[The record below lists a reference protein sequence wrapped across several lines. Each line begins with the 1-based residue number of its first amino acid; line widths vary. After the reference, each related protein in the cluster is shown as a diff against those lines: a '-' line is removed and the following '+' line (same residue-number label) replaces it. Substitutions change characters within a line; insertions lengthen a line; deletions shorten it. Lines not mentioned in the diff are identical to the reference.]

1 MKKIILSLVSVM
13 FLISTAS
20 ADLGV
25 NIGITGSTAL
35 FVASGNEV
43 QTDAD
48 GLQGTQTDSET
59 EIGAFSTGSF
69 FIEKE
74 IGRFALGYDHT
85 PDMFST
91 DTTETQMSDQRTSTD
106 ASVTSSVNTIQVDFD
121 EMNQIYVK
129 AMLTDNLYI
138 RAGAMEIEVVT
149 NENLTTGSVYGNT
162 TLDGTSIGFG
172 YHKEIENMGLFY
184 RIDGQY
190 QTFDAVSLSGGADNT
205 INLKNLDGVVGSIS
219 IGKSF

>member
-25 NIGITGSTAL
+25 NVGITGSTAL

-48 GLQGTQTDSET
+48 GSEATGTNSAT

-91 DTTETQMSDQRTSTD
+91 ETTETQMTDQRTVNVAT
-106 ASVTSSVNTIQVDFD
+106 ATSGVNTVQVDFD

-129 AMLTDNLYI
+129 AMLTDNLYV
-138 RAGAMEIEVVT
+138 RVGAMEIEVVT
-149 NENLTTGSVYGNT
+149 NESLNTGSSYGNT
-162 TLDGTSIGFG
+162 TLDGNSIGFG
-172 YHKEIENMGLFY
+172 YHAEIEKMGLFY

-190 QTFDAVSLSGGADNT
+190 QTFDSVSLSGGADNT
-205 INLKNLDGVVGSIS
+205 INLRNLDGVVGSIS

>member
-43 QTDAD
+43 QTDAL
-48 GLQGTQTDSET
+48 GLQGTQTESDT

-91 DTTETQMSDQRTSTD
+91 DTTETLQSDQRTANVAT
-106 ASVTSSVNTIQVDFD
+106 VTVSENSIQVDFN

-149 NENLTTGSVYGNT
+149 NESLTTGSSYGNT

>member
-43 QTDAD
+43 QTDVG
-48 GLQGTQTDSET
+48 GLQGTQTDSDT

-91 DTTETQMSDQRTSTD
+91 DTTETQMSDQRTATD

-149 NENLTTGSVYGNT
+149 NESLGTGSVYGNT

-205 INLKNLDGVVGSIS
+205 INLRNLDGVVGSIS

>member
-25 NIGITGSTAL
+25 NVGITGSTAL

-43 QTDAD
+43 QTDVG
-48 GLQGTQTDSET
+48 GLQGTQTESDT

-91 DTTETQMSDQRTSTD
+91 DTTETLQSDQRTANVAT
-106 ASVTSSVNTIQVDFD
+106 VTVSENSIQVDFN

-149 NENLTTGSVYGNT
+149 NESLTTGSSYGNT

>member
-74 IGRFALGYDHT
+74 IGRFAIGYDHT

-91 DTTETQMSDQRTSTD
+91 DTTETLQSDQRTANS
-106 ASVTSSVNTIQVDFD
+106 AAVTVSVNTIQVDFN
-121 EMNQIYVK
+121 EMNQIYLK

>member
-13 FLISTAS
+13 FLVSTAS

-25 NIGITGSTAL
+25 NVGITGSTAL

-43 QTDAD
+43 QTDVG
-48 GLQGTQTDSET
+48 GLQGTQTESDT

-91 DTTETQMSDQRTSTD
+91 DTTETLQSDQRTANVAT
-106 ASVTSSVNTIQVDFD
+106 VTVSENSIQVDFN

>member
-13 FLISTAS
+13 FLVSTAS

-25 NIGITGSTAL
+25 NVGITGSTAL

-43 QTDAD
+43 QTDVG

-91 DTTETQMSDQRTSTD
+91 DTTETLQSDQRTANVAT
-106 ASVTSSVNTIQVDFD
+106 VTVSENSIQVDFN

-205 INLKNLDGVVGSIS
+205 INLRNLDGVVGSIS

>member
-43 QTDAD
+43 QTDVG

-91 DTTETQMSDQRTSTD
+91 DTTETQMSDQRTATD

-205 INLKNLDGVVGSIS
+205 INLRNLDGVVGSIS

>member
-43 QTDAD
+43 QTDVG

-74 IGRFALGYDHT
+74 LGRFALGYDHT

-91 DTTETQMSDQRTSTD
+91 DTTETLQSDQRTANS
-106 ASVTSSVNTIQVDFD
+106 AAVTVSVNTIQVDFN

-149 NENLTTGSVYGNT
+149 NESLTTGSTYGNT

>member
-91 DTTETQMSDQRTSTD
+91 DTTETLQSDQRTANS
-106 ASVTSSVNTIQVDFD
+106 AAVTVSVNTIQVDFN
-121 EMNQIYVK
+121 EMNQIYLK

-149 NENLTTGSVYGNT
+149 NESLTTGSTYGNT

>member
-91 DTTETQMSDQRTSTD
+91 DTTETLQSDQRTANVAT
-106 ASVTSSVNTIQVDFD
+106 VTVSENSIQVDFN

-149 NENLTTGSVYGNT
+149 NESLTTGSSYGNT

-205 INLKNLDGVVGSIS
+205 INLRNLDGVVGSVS

>member
-91 DTTETQMSDQRTSTD
+91 DTTETLQSDQRTANS
-106 ASVTSSVNTIQVDFD
+106 AAVTVSVNTIQVDFN
-121 EMNQIYVK
+121 EMNQIYLK

-149 NENLTTGSVYGNT
+149 NESLTTGSSYGNT

>member
-43 QTDAD
+43 QTDVG

-91 DTTETQMSDQRTSTD
+91 DTAETARNDMGADAQTRTN
-106 ASVTSSVNTIQVDFD
+106 VTNTVQVDFN
-121 EMNQIYVK
+121 EMNQIYVT

-149 NENLTTGSVYGNT
+149 NESLTTGSVYGNT

-205 INLKNLDGVVGSIS
+205 INLRNLDGVVGSIS

>member
-43 QTDAD
+43 QTDVG
-48 GLQGTQTDSET
+48 GLQGTQTDSDT
-59 EIGAFSTGSF
+59 EIGAFSTGSI

-74 IGRFALGYDHT
+74 IGRFAIGYDHT

-91 DTTETQMSDQRTSTD
+91 DTTETLQSDQRTANVAT
-106 ASVTSSVNTIQVDFD
+106 VTVSENSIQVDFN

-149 NENLTTGSVYGNT
+149 NESLTTGSSYGNT